1 MFATIKSL
9 IPEPRQADQPRHYVG
24 RHRQPETIAARAT
37 VAVIPGPARPP
48 EAESSEAA
56 PAPVEPDGRE
66 D

>member
-9 IPEPRQADQPRHYVG
+9 VPEPRQADQPRHYVG
-24 RHRQPETIAARAT
+24 RHRQQETVPVRAA
-37 VAVIPGPARPP
+37 VALPPTPAP